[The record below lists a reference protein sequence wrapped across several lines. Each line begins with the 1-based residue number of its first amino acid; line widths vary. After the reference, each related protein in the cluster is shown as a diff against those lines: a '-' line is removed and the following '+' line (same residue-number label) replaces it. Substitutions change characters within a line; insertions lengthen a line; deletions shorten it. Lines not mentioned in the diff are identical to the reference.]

1 MRLRFWSGF
10 AVVAVVAIGSIA
22 LALVV
27 HDRES
32 DSFERAQ
39 RSEATRARPRD
50 RRSGAHRWR
59 RRCGAV
65 RGEGIG
71 PGLSADFRCRDAVHE
86 RWRGR
91 ARRRAELTHPVRAG
105 A

>member
-10 AVVAVVAIGSIA
+10 AVVAAIAIGSIA

-32 DSFERAQ
+32 DSFERTP

-50 RRSGAHRWR
+50 RRSGALYAAKGSGRDS
-59 RRCGAV
+59 V
-65 RGEGIG
+65 RIFAAEM
-71 PGLSADFRCRDAVHE
+71 PSHE